1 MFVYIQSLLIIV
13 LEAFCC
19 KIFFE
24 IFGKKR
30 SYHSIWVNYAVIIIF
45 TLIVYLSAMFLSD
58 FFIMKQI
65 LVIILMAIL
74 MYFYLN
80 ISKKKALILSILFQ
94 GLLLA
99 VDYFAVLIYNWIFS
113 VNGVVEKPRLVEG
126 ALVVLLG
133 KTLLFLCVLIIKNYI
148 GKKSAEM
155 LVDTELQRFIFF
167 PVFTICTITGMIATS
182 GNLENNRQSD
192 LFFVIAFGLAGMN
205 IVVFYL
211 INDILDRE
219 MTIRENKIF
228 EMQVRNQTDM
238 YRSISENFDKQK
250 KKTHEFKNHILC
262 IDFLIRKKN
271 YEELETYVNQISST
285 LNMELDSINT
295 NHPIINAILNTK
307 YQEALEKNVIFVFRL
322 NDLSQICISDEDIVV
337 ILSNLLN
344 NAIEACEA
352 CKGKRRIILK
362 FVKEEEGIILS
373 VKNTYERSVVYENGT
388 IQTTKE
394 LDREEHGI
402 GVENIKA
409 AIEKYNGSYIIRDTE
424 KEFYFSILIP
434 Q

>member
-1 MFVYIQSLLIIV
+1 MFVYVQSLLIIV

-24 IFGKKR
+24 IFGRKR
-30 SYHSIWVNYAVIIIF
+30 AYHHVWVNYAVIIIL
-45 TLIVYLSAMFLSD
+45 TLVFYLSAMFLNEY
-58 FFIMKQI
+58 FIPKQI
-65 LVIILMAIL
+65 LIIVIMAVLML
-74 MYFYLN
+74 FYMN
-80 ISKKKALILSILFQ
+80 ISIRKALILSGLYQ

-113 VNGVVEKPRLVEG
+113 VNGVVKNPRPVEG

-182 GNLENNRQSD
+182 ENLENNRQSD

-228 EMQVRNQTDM
+228 EMQVKNQTDM

-250 KKTHEFKNHILC
+250 KKTHEFKNQILC
-262 IDFLIRKKN
+262 IGCLIRKKN
-271 YEELETYVNQISST
+271 YEELESYVNQISST
-285 LNMELDSINT
+285 LNMEMDSINT

-322 NDLSQICISDEDIVV
+322 NDLSQITISDEDIVV

-352 CKGKRRIILK
+352 CKEKRRIILK
-362 FVKEEEGIILS
+362 FVKEEDGIILS
-373 VKNTYERSVVYENGT
+373 VKNTYERSVVYEDGV

-394 LDREEHGI
+394 HDREEHGVGI
-402 GVENIKA
+402 ENIKA
-409 AIEKYNGSYIIRDTE
+409 AIEKYNGSYIIKDTE

>member
-24 IFGKKR
+24 IFGSKKV
-30 SYHSIWVNYAVIIIF
+30 YHHIWVNYAVIIIL
-45 TLIVYLSAMFLSD
+45 TLVFYLSALFLNG
-58 FFIMKQI
+58 FFTLKQI
-65 LVIILMAIL
+65 LIIIIMAVLML
-74 MYFYLN
+74 FYME
-80 ISKKKALILSILFQ
+80 ISIKKALILSILFQ

-113 VNGVVEKPRLVEG
+113 VNGVVEKPRQVEG

-219 MTIRENKIF
+219 MTIRKNKIF

-285 LNMELDSINT
+285 LNLELDSINT